1 MKVKTY
7 TFDDIRGGMDVI
19 KEQFGPDTI
28 IMDIKQNNH
37 NGNGWMKKGC
47 EISIAVEN
55 DPGAA
60 LETDLGEIRKKTEAI
75 WSDAARY
82 LTDRLVSI
90 ETDMLVD
97 RLKTYPMPL
106 KILHDRMMKA
116 GLDRHIC
123 MSLLSEVFAEIGS
136 IAENST
142 KALFF
147 TKTKL
152 GRRVALCDTLAPDE
166 SILLIGPTGSGKTE
180 TAKKLAAV
188 MNARDLNPSIL
199 AFDPVR
205 RGAYEELLAFSQKTG
220 TPFQFAATIEELRRK
235 AHDGNGKKII
245 DITGHLTYQ
254 GEVVDNF
261 RGMKKLVVFPAG
273 MRDEMLEHYLGIMDS
288 ASISGL
294 IFTKLDEQ
302 DRLGPLCNS
311 ILKLGRPIAALTG
324 GAGIGEIMI
333 PDQDTFGRILIE
345 GRGWQSTDAR

>member
-7 TFDDIRGGMDVI
+7 TFDDIRRGMDVI

-37 NGNGWMKKGC
+37 NGNGWTKKGC

-55 DPGAA
+55 DPAA
-60 LETDLGEIRKKTEAI
+60 TVETDLGEIRKKTEAI

-82 LTDRLVSI
+82 LTERLVSI

-97 RLKTYPMPL
+97 RLKAYPMPL
-106 KILHDRMMKA
+106 KILHDRLLKA
-116 GLDRHIC
+116 GLDRHVT

-147 TKTKL
+147 LKAKL
-152 GRRVALCDTLAPDE
+152 GKRIPLCNVMAAEEPV
-166 SILLIGPTGSGKTE
+166 LLIGPAGSGKTE
-180 TAKKLAAV
+180 TAKKLAWL
-188 MNARDLNPSIL
+188 MNARDLHPSII

-205 RGAYEELLAFSQKTG
+205 RGTYEELRVFSEQTAI
-220 TPFQFAATIEELRRK
+220 PFQFAASIEELRRK
-235 AHDGNGKKII
+235 VQEGGGKKII

-254 GEVVDNF
+254 GEVVDNL
-261 RGMKKLVVFPAG
+261 REVKKLVVFPAG
-273 MRDEMLEHYLGIMDS
+273 TRDETMDHYLSIMAS
-288 ASISGL
+288 AAVSGL
-294 IFTKLDEQ
+294 IFTKLDEEE
-302 DRLGPLCNS
+302 RLGHLCNS
-311 ILKLGRPIAALTG
+311 ILRLSRPVAVLTG
-324 GAGIGEIMI
+324 GAGMGDILI

-345 GRGWQSTDAR
+345 GKTW

>member
-1 MKVKTY
+1 
-7 TFDDIRGGMDVI
+7 
-19 KEQFGPDTI
+19 
-28 IMDIKQNNH
+28 
-37 NGNGWMKKGC
+37 
-47 EISIAVEN
+47 VEN
-55 DPGAA
+55 EPGVA

-152 GRRVALCDTLAPDE
+152 GRRIALCDALAPDE

-188 MNARDLNPSIL
+188 MN
-199 AFDPVR
+199 
-205 RGAYEELLAFSQKTG
+205 
-220 TPFQFAATIEELRRK
+220 
-235 AHDGNGKKII
+235 DGNGKKII

>member
-7 TFDDIRGGMDVI
+7 TFDDIRKGMDVI

-28 IMDIKQNNH
+28 IMDIKQNDH
-37 NGNGWMKKGC
+37 NGNGWTKKGC

-55 DPGAA
+55 DPVASM
-60 LETDLGEIRKKTEAI
+60 ETDLGEIRKKTEAI

-82 LTDRLVSI
+82 LTERLVSI

-97 RLKTYPMPL
+97 RLKSYPIPL
-106 KILHDRMMKA
+106 KILHDRMIKA

-147 TKTKL
+147 LKAKL
-152 GRRVALCDTLAPDE
+152 GKHISLCSTMTDDE
-166 SILLIGPTGSGKTE
+166 PLLLIGPTGSGKTE
-180 TAKKLAAV
+180 TTKKLA
-188 MNARDLNPSIL
+188 MLMHGRDLNPSII

-205 RGAYEELLAFSQKTG
+205 RGTCEELRMFSEQSAI
-220 TPFQFAATIEELRRK
+220 PFQFAASIEDLRRK
-235 AHDGNGKKII
+235 VHEGSGKKII
-245 DITGHLTYQ
+245 DVTGHLTYQ

-273 MRDEMLEHYLGIMDS
+273 TRDETMDHYLGIMDG
-288 ASISGL
+288 AAVAGL
-294 IFTKLDEQ
+294 IFTKLDEEN
-302 DRLGPLCNS
+302 RLGHLCNS
-311 ILKLGRPIAALTG
+311 ILRLSRPIAALTR
-324 GAGIGEIMI
+324 GAGIGDILI
-333 PDQDTFGRILIE
+333 PDQETFGRILIE
-345 GRGWQSTDAR
+345 GKAW